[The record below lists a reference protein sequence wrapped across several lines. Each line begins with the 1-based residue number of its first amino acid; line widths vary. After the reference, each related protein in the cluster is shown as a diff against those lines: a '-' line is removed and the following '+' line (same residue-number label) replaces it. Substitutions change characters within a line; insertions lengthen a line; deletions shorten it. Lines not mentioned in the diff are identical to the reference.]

1 MANPVQL
8 YRRNSEWRNHVERS
22 LVTDVLVKGK
32 VETTLARAKQ
42 LRRKVDK
49 MITKAKKNTLASRR
63 QVASYLRNIQA
74 TADKDAVQYVFDV
87 LGPRY
92 KDRNGGYC
100 RIIKKGFRQGDGSE
114 MAILQLV

>member
-8 YRRNSEWRNHVERS
+8 YRRNSEWRKHVERS
-22 LVTDVLVKGK
+22 LVTDCLVNGK

-63 QVASYLRNIQA
+63 EAAAFLRDVKAEGDRDALQYL
-74 TADKDAVQYVFDV
+74 FEV

>member
-22 LVTDVLVKGK
+22 LVTDCLINGK

-63 QVASYLRNIQA
+63 QVASYLRNVKVSEN
-74 TADKDAVQYVFDV
+74 KDAVQYVFEV

-92 KDRNGGYC
+92 KERNGGYT
-100 RIIKKGFRQGDGSE
+100 RIIKKGFRQGDGAE